1 MVDNYKQWHAK
12 LPFSLLGYRTT
23 VRTSTGAT
31 HLLVYSTEAVIPS
44 EVDIPSLRII
54 QEAELRDAEW
64 IRSQYEQLALIDG
77 KRMNAVCHSHL
88 YQNIMARVPGA
99 SGLSRIE
106 FELRIGLRKNA
117 GASVLMQL
125 HLRRIFRRCD
135 AAEAAQGSQM
145 RVWLGCWS
153 VAGAR
158 IMLRVVSAEAV
169 EELG

>member
-1 MVDNYKQWHAK
+1 MNGDIEATNKNIKKILRKMVDNYKQWHAK

-88 YQNIMARVPGA
+88 YQNIMARSFNKKDEAKWKFSPKWQGPYIVHRVLTGGA
-99 SGLSRIE
+99 LILAEMDGEMWPRPINS
-106 FELRIGLRKNA
+106 
-117 GASVLMQL
+117 
-125 HLRRIFRRCD
+125 D
-135 AAEAAQGSQM
+135 AVK
-145 RVWLGCWS
+145 RYYV
-153 VAGAR
+153 
-158 IMLRVVSAEAV
+158 
-169 EELG
+169 